1 MAFMTVVVVLLSVV
15 LIGVDGVKG
24 EKAQICYSFIS
35 LFLSSFFLMKMQNVI
50 FFSLV

>member
-24 EKAQICYSFIS
+24 EKAQI
-35 LFLSSFFLMKMQNVI
+35 LFLSFFLLS
-50 FFSLV
+50 F